1 MSTCINTE
9 AIYTHLDEF
18 AVAFDEVISHKCVL
32 GVEVH
37 AVACYLSPPTGIV
50 VPVEVAIVVPVVI
63 LIVVLTVGILHFGQT
78 LAILFAAS

>member
-1 MSTCINTE
+1 MTACIDTE
-9 AIYTHLDEF
+9 AIHTHSDEC
-18 AVAFDEVISHKCVL
+18 AIAFDEVISHICVL

-37 AVACYLSPPTGIV
+37 TVASYLSPPTGIV
-50 VPVEVAIVVPVVI
+50 VPVEVAIVVPIVI